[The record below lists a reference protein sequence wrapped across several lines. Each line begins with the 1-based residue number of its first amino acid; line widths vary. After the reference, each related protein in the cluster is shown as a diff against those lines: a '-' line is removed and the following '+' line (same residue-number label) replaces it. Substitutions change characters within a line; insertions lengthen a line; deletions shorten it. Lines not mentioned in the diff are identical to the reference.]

1 MLTRRNFIEQIAATG
16 GVSLAY
22 DSLHGLGLMAA
33 SESVPF
39 NLRGTVSGVRVAVI
53 GGGLAG
59 LTVAYELEKLGYTTH
74 VLEARPRPGGRV
86 LTVRRGTVSEEEGS
100 TQTCSYDE
108 GQYFNPGPMRIAYH
122 HDTTLAYCRELGV
135 PLEVFAVNGDNAFF
149 YPTKGTGLT
158 NRRVR
163 MREVRADIDGYVSE
177 LLSKATAQNV
187 LDDVLTKDDRQR
199 LLDYLRAKGR
209 LTAQGKYAGNI
220 QMRGPD
226 EPPAADGVE
235 QATPHA
241 LSDLLGSRMLNQVDL
256 TYEYQPTMFQVVGG
270 MDHLPRMLAAR
281 VKGSVTYNAAAR
293 EIRQHEQGVT
303 VTYADKGGALRK
315 LEADYL
321 VCALPLPLL
330 AEVDTD
336 FTPEFKALVSSVPY
350 AAAGKIG
357 LQFKR
362 RFWEEDHQIFGGAS
376 KTDMDITQIVY
387 PSSGYLGK
395 KGTLVGYYL
404 QGQSGRP
411 VGETVPAARL
421 ALALEQGTKI
431 HPQYATEFEHAFSV
445 AWHRVKWNKGSWS
458 ATPAATKAK
467 LREPQ
472 GRVFLAGDHLDL
484 NAWMQGAFESARHV
498 ATAIHARA
506 GVSTRQRV
514 G

>member
-1 MLTRRNFIEQIAATG
+1 MLTRRTFIERIAATG

-22 DSLHGLGLMAA
+22 ESMHGLGLLAA
-33 SESVPF
+33 SESAPF
-39 NLRGTVSGVRVAVI
+39 NLRGTVSGVKVAVI
-53 GGGLAG
+53 GGGIAG
-59 LTVAYELEKLGYTTH
+59 LTVAYELEKLGYTAH
-74 VLEARPRPGGRV
+74 VLEARPRPGGRAH
-86 LTVRRGTVSEEEGS
+86 TVRRGTVSEEEGS
-100 TQTCSYDE
+100 TQTCAYDE
-108 GQYFNPGPMRIAYH
+108 GLYFNPGPMRIAYH
-122 HDTTLAYCRELGV
+122 HDTTLSYCRELGV
-135 PLEVFAVNGDNAFF
+135 PIEVFAVSGDNNFF
-149 YPTKGTGLT
+149 YPTKGIGLT

-177 LLSKATAQNV
+177 LLTKATQQNT

-209 LTAQGKYAGNI
+209 LTAQGKYTGNI

-226 EPPAADGVE
+226 EPVVGGVE
-235 QATPHA
+235 TATPYA
-241 LSDLLGSRMLNQVDL
+241 LSDLLGSRMLSQIDL

-270 MDHLPRMLAAR
+270 MDNLPKAIAAR
-281 VKGSVTYNAAAR
+281 LKGAITYNAAAK
-293 EIRQHEQGVT
+293 EIRQNENGVT
-303 VTYADKGGALRK
+303 VGYTDKSGALKK
-315 LEADYL
+315 LEADYV
-321 VCALPLPLL
+321 VCAMPLPLL

-336 FTPEFKALVSSVPY
+336 FAPDYWTLIASVPY

-362 RFWEEDHQIFGGAS
+362 RFWEDDHQIFGGAT

-387 PSSGYLGK
+387 PSYGYLGK

-404 QGQSGRP
+404 QGQQGRP
-411 VGETVPAARL
+411 IGEKTPAERL
-421 ALALEQGTKI
+421 ALALEQGGKI
-431 HPQYATEFEHAFSV
+431 HPQYATEFEHGFSV
-445 AWHRVKWNKGSWS
+445 AWHKVRWNKGSWS

-472 GRVFLAGDHLDL
+472 GRVYLAGDHLDL

-506 GVSTRQRV
+506 GATSRQAAR
-514 G
+514 

>member
-1 MLTRRNFIEQIAATG
+1 MLG
-16 GVSLAY
+16 
-22 DSLHGLGLMAA
+22 
-33 SESVPF
+33 
-39 NLRGTVSGVRVAVI
+39 
-53 GGGLAG
+53 
-59 LTVAYELEKLGYTTH
+59 
-74 VLEARPRPGGRV
+74 
-86 LTVRRGTVSEEEGS
+86 
-100 TQTCSYDE
+100 
-108 GQYFNPGPMRIAYH
+108 
-122 HDTTLAYCRELGV
+122 
-135 PLEVFAVNGDNAFF
+135 
-149 YPTKGTGLT
+149 
-158 NRRVR
+158 
-163 MREVRADIDGYVSE
+163 
-177 LLSKATAQNV
+177 
-187 LDDVLTKDDRQR
+187 
-199 LLDYLRAKGR
+199 
-209 LTAQGKYAGNI
+209 
-220 QMRGPD
+220 
-226 EPPAADGVE
+226 
-235 QATPHA
+235 
-241 LSDLLGSRMLNQVDL
+241 QVDL

-270 MDHLPRMLAAR
+270 MDHLPRTLAAR

-303 VTYADKGGALRK
+303 VTYADKGGGLRK

-362 RFWEEDHQIFGGAS
+362 RFWEEDHQIFGGAT

-411 VGETVPAARL
+411 VGETSPAERL

-445 AWHRVKWNKGSWS
+445 AWHKVKWNKGSWS
-458 ATPAATKAK
+458 ATPAATKVK

-472 GRVFLAGDHLDL
+472 GRVYLAGDHLDL

-514 G
+514 R

>member
-1 MLTRRNFIEQIAATG
+1 MLSRRHFIEQLAAAG

-22 DSLHGLGLMAA
+22 DSMHGLGVLEA
-33 SESVPF
+33 STSTPF
-39 NLRGTVSGVRVAVI
+39 DLRGTVAGVRVAVV

-59 LTVAYELEKLGYTTH
+59 LTVAYELEKLGYSCH

-86 LTVRRGTVSEEEGS
+86 FTVRRGTESEEEGS
-100 TQTCSYDE
+100 TQTCGFAE

-135 PLEVFAVNGDNAFF
+135 PIEVFAVNGDNGFF

-177 LLSKATAQNV
+177 LLSKATAQNA
-187 LDDVLTKDDRQR
+187 LDDVLTTDDRQR

-209 LTAQGKYAGNI
+209 LSAQGRYTGNI
-220 QMRGPD
+220 QMRGPSD
-226 EPPAADGVE
+226 TPAADGSDTV
-235 QATPHA
+235 TPYS
-241 LSDLLGSRMLNQVDL
+241 LSELLGSRMLNQVDL
-256 TYEYQPTMFQVVGG
+256 TYEYEPTMFQVVGG
-270 MDHLPRMLAAR
+270 MDHLPRMLAAK
-281 VKGSVTYNAAAR
+281 VKGHVTYNAAAR
-293 EIRQHEQGVT
+293 EIRQHEDGVT
-303 VTYADKGGALRK
+303 VTYADKSGGLKK

-336 FTPEFKALVSSVPY
+336 FTPDFKKLVASVPY

-362 RFWEEDHQIFGGAS
+362 RFWEEDHQIYGGAT

-387 PSSGYLGK
+387 PSTGFLGK

-411 VGETVPAARL
+411 IGEMPPSERL
-421 ALALEQGTKI
+421 ALALEQGGRI
-431 HPQYATEFEHAFSV
+431 HPQYPAEFEHGFSV
-445 AWHRVKWNKGSWS
+445 AWHKVKWNKGSWS

-467 LREPQ
+467 LKEPQ
-472 GRVFLAGDHLDL
+472 GRVYLAGDHLDL

-506 GVSTRQRV
+506 GATTRQRAR
-514 G
+514 